1 MEENNDKNISNST
14 AWVGSKSVK
23 CTNNVNIPR
32 NTSQTVV
39 LIIFDQAENY
49 YGAFRNEMIVNIP
62 VFRAYGHG
70 EFLGIS
76 KCVRCFEGS
85 FPMNSG
91 VAVLSFDNQK
101 EAMSCLQSKTQIREA
116 DWMGAP
122 EMYIVPLC
130 NPIKN
135 LNDWNIMQ
143 IDFYDVKNG
152 VNFTK
157 YLNTLEEIVRKHG
170 GLIVA
175 GTSDMTR
182 FRGVGRPA
190 YVLIYQW
197 TNLCQAQ
204 NFNKEVDGLLT
215 NAGAACSTRAVVDMD
230 PYDNRSLD

>member
-1 MEENNDKNISNST
+1 MEENKDKNISNST

-23 CTNNVNIPR
+23 CINNVNIPR
-32 NTSQTVV
+32 NTSQTIV

-76 KCVRCFEGS
+76 KCVKCFEGT
-85 FPMNSG
+85 FPLNSG
-91 VAVLSFDNQK
+91 VAVLSFDSEH
-101 EAMSCLQSKTQIREA
+101 EAMSCLQSKTQIRES
-116 DWMGAP
+116 DWMGVP
-122 EMYIVPLC
+122 EMYIVPLY
-130 NPIKN
+130 
-135 LNDWNIMQ
+135 WNILQ
-143 IDFYDVKNG
+143 IDFYDIKNG

-157 YLNTLEEIVRKHG
+157 YLNALEEVVRNNG

-175 GTSDMTR
+175 GTTNMTR

-197 TNLCQAQ
+197 NNICQAQ
-204 NFNKEVDGLLT
+204 KFNKEVDSLLT
-215 NAGAACSTRAVVDMD
+215 NAGAACSTRAVIDMD

>member
-1 MEENNDKNISNST
+1 MEENKGNNISNST
-14 AWVGSKSVK
+14 AWVGSKSVY
-23 CTNNVNIPR
+23 CINNVDIPR
-32 NTSQTVV
+32 NTSQTIV

-49 YGAFRNEMIVNIP
+49 YGAFRNEMIINVPI
-62 VFRAYGHG
+62 FKAYGHG

-76 KCVRCFEGS
+76 KSVKCFEGS

-91 VAVLSFDNQK
+91 VAVLSFDNKK
-101 EAMSCLQSKTQIREA
+101 EALRCLQSKTQIRET

-135 LNDWNIMQ
+135 MNDWNILQ

-157 YLNTLEEIVRKHG
+157 YLNTLEDIVHNNG

-182 FRGVGRPA
+182 FRGVSRPA

-197 TNLCQAQ
+197 TSIGQAQ

-215 NAGAACSTRAVVDMD
+215 SAGAACSTRAVVEMD
-230 PYDNRSLD
+230 AYDNRCLD